1 MQPADSLNLMF
12 GYLDKKFEA
21 MQNQIDQNIGNLR
34 RKEQCITATVLKV
47 QVILYNS
54 NSMLEYEMILRTFLT
69 TKISTSLIKI
79 VDRSPAGWPTI
90 TEYEDGPFASDSEDS
105 KKICQAEIE
114 P

>member
-1 MQPADSLNLMF
+1 MF

-34 RKEQCITATVLKV
+34 RKEQCKTATVLKV

-79 VDRSPAGWPTI
+79 ADRSPAGWPTI

-105 KKICQAEIE
+105 KKICPAEIE